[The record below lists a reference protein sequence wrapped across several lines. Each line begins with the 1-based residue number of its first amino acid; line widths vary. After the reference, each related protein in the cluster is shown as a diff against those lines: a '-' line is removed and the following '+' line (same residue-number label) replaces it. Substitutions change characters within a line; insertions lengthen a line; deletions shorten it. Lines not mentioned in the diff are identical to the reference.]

1 MADAKELKN
10 VQFRSSNTRNAAKKK
25 KTNTAKKVEWNFPLV
40 KKDYIWLLIGVGIVI
55 LGYILLAT
63 GITEDPAVPGGRWM
77 NFWAVDVAPI
87 VLVIGYLVVI
97 PLALM
102 QFFSRR
108 SSKKNIIESDKNNA
122 DAK

>member
-108 SSKKNIIESDKNNA
+108 SSKKNIIESDKNT

>member
-10 VQFRSSNTRNAAKKK
+10 VQFQSSNKRNAAKKK

-108 SSKKNIIESDKNNA
+108 SSKKNIIESDKNT

>member
-10 VQFRSSNTRNAAKKK
+10 VQFQSNNTRNAAKKK
-25 KTNTAKKVEWNFPLV
+25 KTNTAKKAEWNFPLV